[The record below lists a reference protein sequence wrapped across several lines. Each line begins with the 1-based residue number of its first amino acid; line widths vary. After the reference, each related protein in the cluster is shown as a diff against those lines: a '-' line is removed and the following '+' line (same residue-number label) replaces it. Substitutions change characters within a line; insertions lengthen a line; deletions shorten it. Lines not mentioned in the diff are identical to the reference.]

1 MFMLEFITEIMFE
14 IFVHAI
20 PELWK
25 ASRVFRIAV
34 GIIALI
40 GVLFLARVL
49 PIP

>member
-1 MFMLEFITEIMFE
+1 MNILEFVIEAMFE

-20 PELWK
+20 SELWK